1 MYSKLKKYVTACCAF
16 FLVSFIMS
24 DAKAAVASEE
34 VNESTESTEVIN
46 PNTIDLDVPSYLVRY
61 LYREPDADE
70 INIKHWYDGWGWMLY
85 WNPDVLGFGS
95 SAYRNGFDNF
105 LDHRL
110 SVKGIGLALSKDFNK
125 ISGIRLGAN
134 YSSVNAAD
142 KDGAENELQRVNISL
157 DYIWNLSSTYYGYD
171 THRTDEWLLTAG
183 IKGGKLLNE
192 GDLFGSVNLGLQYRK
207 NIANDMSFFVE
218 PQFAFFSD
226 QYDNNRTFNE
236 VDPGL
241 NLLVGLYF
249 RMGQPKMDIY
259 RENHRLVD
267 NLFFQALG
275 GVVNGSKVTTFKS
288 PNLSQNDYQR
298 HGMNFG
304 FNVGGWF
311 NPSLGIRTGYFENIV
326 GHANNELLAN
336 QGLVPTAAETYRGGR
351 LELLINPITILTNK
365 PSIARFGLDFSVGYE
380 AGVLN
385 KHNEKYNNTW
395 TPSGPEGNHI
405 NYFASGI
412 TFASQLKYY
421 LSPNYA
427 FFAEG
432 RFSNPMYSVKSS
444 DGLVGQPGT
453 ISDRLMSW
461 AVGMEYYTS
470 AFERYTRF
478 SRWDNHQ
485 SREIERLDN
494 DNRWYVELAGG
505 LSIPNHNGENFNA
518 RRGMAASA
526 SLGMYANDYSGFRLR
541 AGAVRKYLIR
551 RPQGWQGIK
560 NQGLDY
566 QTSIALDY
574 TLNLTNLWWGVDA
587 TDTRWSDL
595 YLFAGP
601 MLQIDPHE
609 FRTSFKGHAGYGFE
623 VGTQLTR
630 RITPGVELFAEPRYE
645 WQMHAADRWN
655 FLAGL
660 KLYQYKEKNYHYR
673 DSLANHD
680 KRSFFMEVAGGFGS
694 DVTGTLGMM
703 KQHVHRPDWDARLGF
718 GYRIN
723 PISSVRASVT
733 YTQFG
738 KPKNTIPMRYNLN
751 GTRTPEFS
759 MDYMA
764 NLLNLWYGNNPHRL
778 FQLQAYVGALVN
790 PDRMLSPDCTTDI
803 AYTWKLGLQGGAQLL
818 YTPFNNVGFFVEP
831 RLSYYLSDYLTR
843 SGAEYGKYK
852 RDEHFDLFAGLIIY
866 NQPEILP
873 KRGYNTTKVDSA
885 RTWYYEMAVGGAF
898 TPAGRIGNNNKSIA
912 PTGYIGI
919 GHYMNNLSSMRLRL
933 GLVNVLNPENV
944 GYKDKFVTSLSLDY
958 MYNLTNRAMG
968 VNPYRR
974 FDFSLYGGPTFEFHN
989 SQISKNDVWDKGINL
1004 GGQLSWHLNNYL
1016 DIFGETR
1023 AIMSMAHHSRYE
1035 ALLGAKL
1042 YQNTEKSQQ
1051 FRDSAAQHAY
1061 TWFMEVAGG
1070 AGKSLTG
1077 EQKKLDGTG
1086 KIAVGYRF
1094 NPISSVRMG
1103 NAIWSRTEN
1112 GLHYNRAEF
1121 SLDYMANLFN
1131 IWYGVNPYR
1140 RVNLRGFVGPTL
1152 TVDYFTSTAKNL
1164 KLNAAY
1170 SAGIQT
1176 TVGLT
1181 ENIDFLLEPRFVGV
1195 LSGDEKN
1202 HLDGYVG
1209 LIFYNQPGMME
1220 VNGYNTVDTND
1231 ERGMFVE
1238 VGGGVSFAPD
1248 GRKVG
1253 IMNHID
1259 PIFNLALGRNF
1270 GKYSAVRVR
1279 GGLGYVR
1286 NVTSNKTNKAN
1297 PRWIPEASLDYIHNV
1312 TNHFLGINPYRRF
1325 DMSLYAG
1332 PMVEVAGVLKGVPAA
1347 SFAVNGGAQV
1357 AWHANNFVDIFVEP
1371 RVNYFIKEDYY
1382 SRFETLAGIRLYKN
1396 NTNNVQYDGS
1406 EAKHANTWFMETALG
1421 AGTLLAHQNK
1431 PDFDAKVA
1439 VGYRYNPV
1447 SSLRLS
1453 GAFGHGNGNNR
1464 LEVIADYMANI
1475 QNILYGVNP
1484 ERRFN
1489 LRGFVG
1495 GIVSPENYLSNQD
1508 DLKWSLGFNAGLQ
1521 ATYAISDNVDLMV
1534 EPRVAKFVKGTGIR
1548 TPRGDVYAGLI
1559 FYNNRG
1565 LAGERGWDP
1574 TDIEDKNTWF
1584 VEAAGGASFA
1594 SRARIDD
1601 GISNH
1606 IDKDIQVA
1614 LGVHLNNYSSLRG
1627 RFNLTLVQDY
1637 KKTNEK
1643 SKGLIS
1649 EYGLD
1654 YMFNLTN
1661 AMMGVNPYRRFDL
1674 NIFAG
1679 PELRSKRLTNFSD
1692 VKAGLNIGSQLA
1704 WHINDK
1710 WDLFGEGR
1718 VDLFKDYAN
1727 RVALLGGLAYRFNK
1741 NSLNDASFDLI
1752 DSDRMYAQVLAG
1764 AQIFDIEKLK
1774 FNSIKGY
1781 SSAPSINVNLGY
1793 RFNKMVGMQMG
1804 LYSDHASMDIKKEQ
1818 ADVYTYGVRLEAVA
1832 GIMNMF
1838 NPSYDPKES
1847 RFNWTASLGVETGRN
1862 KYEERK
1868 AEYNTGLTAATQL
1881 QYRVFSNSWALFELR
1896 SQALRAKPHM
1906 AIPVAAQLGVMY
1918 DFNKFDNISTSASK
1932 WYVQG
1937 GAGLYESKTGMMQ
1950 FALGVDATPVHGFR
1964 VSFDKSFDEVDASG
1978 ELMSISPDYVFN
1990 LSNAIFGHDDDKR
2003 HVDFSLLLG
2012 GDFQLYDKDGS
2023 AKNSFNVNAGA
2034 QVGFNINKNWQI
2046 YAEPR
2051 FSFSPESDKVG
2062 ELKHDGL
2069 NLQTTVGLKYHLP
2082 DFKRK

>member
-1 MYSKLKKYVTACCAF
+1 MYSKLKKYVTACCAL
-16 FLVSFIMS
+16 FLVSFVMS

-61 LYREPDADE
+61 LYREPDADS
-70 INIKHWYDGWGWMLY
+70 IKIQHWYDGWGWMLY
-85 WNPDVLGFGS
+85 WNPDVLALGS
-95 SAYRNGFDNF
+95 SSYRTGFKSF

-110 SVKGIGLALSKDFNK
+110 SVKGLGLALSKDFNK
-125 ISGIRLGAN
+125 FHGIRVGAN
-134 YSSVNAAD
+134 YSSVNAANS
-142 KDGAENELQRVNISL
+142 DGSENELQRINVSL
-157 DYIWNLSSTYYGYD
+157 DYLWNLSNTYYGYD

-183 IKGGKLLNE
+183 VKGGKLLKQ

-226 QYDNNRTFNE
+226 QYDNNSTFNE

-259 RENHRLVD
+259 RENHRLFE

-275 GVVNGSKVTTFKS
+275 GVANGSKVTAFNNS
-288 PNLSQNDYQR
+288 NLSQKDYQR

-311 NPSLGIRTGYFENIV
+311 NPSLGVRAGYFENIV
-326 GHANNELLAN
+326 GQANNKLLEAK
-336 QGLVPTAAETYRGGR
+336 GYVPTAAETYRGGR
-351 LELLINPITILTNK
+351 IELVLNPITILTNK
-365 PSIARFGLDFSVGYE
+365 ASLARFGLDFSVGYE

-385 KHNEKYNNTW
+385 KHNQNYNNTW
-395 TPSGPEGNHI
+395 TPSGVDGNHI

-432 RFSNPMYSVKSS
+432 RLSNPMYSAKAS
-444 DGLVGQPGT
+444 DNLTEHGNL
-453 ISDRLMSW
+453 SDQLMSW
-461 AVGMEYYTS
+461 AVGMEYYIS
-470 AFERYTRF
+470 AFERYSRF
-478 SRWDNHQ
+478 SRWDNHE
-485 SREIERLDN
+485 SREITRLDN
-494 DNRWYVELAGG
+494 DNRWYVEAAGG
-505 LSIPNHNGENFNA
+505 LSFPNHAGENFKA
-518 RRGMAASA
+518 RRGLALSAA
-526 SLGMYANDYSGFRLR
+526 LGMYANDYSGFRMR
-541 AGAVRKYLIR
+541 ASAIRKFLTK
-551 RPQGWQGIK
+551 RPIGWQQNI
-560 NQGLDY
+560 QGLDY
-566 QTSIALDY
+566 QVTFGLDY
-574 TLNLTNLWWGVDA
+574 TLNVTNLWWGPDA

-601 MLQIDPHE
+601 ILQIDPHN
-609 FRTSFKGHAGYGFE
+609 FRKSLKGEVGYGFE
-623 VGTQLTR
+623 VGTQFTR
-630 RITPGVELFAEPRYE
+630 RITPSVELFAEPRYE

-660 KLYQYKEKNYHYR
+660 KLYQNTEKNFHYR
-673 DSLANHD
+673 DSIANHD
-680 KRSFFMEVAGGFGS
+680 KRSFFMEVSGGVGM
-694 DVTGTLGMM
+694 DVTGSMGQL
-703 KQHVHRPDWDARLGF
+703 KQHVELPDYDARIGF

-723 PISSVRASVT
+723 PISSVRLSTT
-733 YTQFG
+733 YTAFNNHTTKSGQF
-738 KPKNTIPMRYNLN
+738 KNRNSGQTVEVSL
-751 GTRTPEFS
+751 
-759 MDYMA
+759 DYMA

-778 FQLQAYVGALVN
+778 FQLQGYLGAVLN
-790 PDRMLSPDCTTDI
+790 PDRLLDPECTKDI
-803 AYTWKLGLQGGAQLL
+803 AYDWKAGIQGGAQLL
-818 YTPFNNVGFFVEP
+818 YTPFQNVGFFLEP
-831 RLSYYLSDYLTR
+831 RLTYYLSDYITR
-843 SGAEYGKYK
+843 SGAETFDYK
-852 RDEHFDLFAGLIIY
+852 RDEHFDVFAGLIFY
-866 NQPEILP
+866 NQPDILP
-873 KRGYNTTKVDSA
+873 RRGYNTTKVDSA
-885 RTWYYEMAVGGAF
+885 RTWYYEMALGGAF
-898 TPAGRIGNNNKSIA
+898 TPSGRVGHIDKSIV
-912 PTGYIGI
+912 PSGYIGI

-944 GYKDKFVTSLSLDY
+944 AYRDKFVTSLSLDY
-958 MYNLTNRAMG
+958 LYNLTNRMMG

-989 SQISKNDVWDKGINL
+989 SEISKNDVWDKGINL

-1016 DIFGETR
+1016 DIIAENR

-1051 FRDSAAQHAY
+1051 FRDSAAQHAF

-1077 EQKKLDGTG
+1077 AQEKLDGTG
-1086 KIAVGYRF
+1086 KLAVGYRF
-1094 NPISSVRMG
+1094 NPISSVRLG
-1103 NAIWSRTEN
+1103 GAAWSRTEN
-1112 GLHYNRAEF
+1112 DQHFNRAEF

-1140 RVNLRGFVGPTL
+1140 RVNVRGFFGPTL
-1152 TVDYFTSTAKNL
+1152 TVDYFTSTEKNL

-1176 TVGLT
+1176 TVGIT
-1181 ENIDFLLEPRFVGV
+1181 DNIDFLLEPRFVGV

-1202 HLDGYVG
+1202 HLDGYIG
-1209 LIFYNQPGMME
+1209 LIFYNQQGMME
-1220 VNGYNTVDTND
+1220 ANGYNSVDTND
-1231 ERGMFVE
+1231 ERGMFFE
-1238 VGGGVSFAPD
+1238 IAGGTSFSPD
-1248 GRKVG
+1248 GRMTG
-1253 IMNHID
+1253 IRNHID
-1259 PIFNLALGRNF
+1259 PIFNLAVGRNF
-1270 GKYSAVRVR
+1270 GKYSAFRAR
-1279 GGLGYVR
+1279 GGVGYVR
-1286 NVTSNKTNKAN
+1286 NITANKTTKAN
-1297 PRWIPEASLDYIHNV
+1297 PRWIPEASVDYIHNV
-1312 TNHFLGINPYRRF
+1312 TNHLLGINPYRRF
-1325 DMSLYAG
+1325 DVSLFAG
-1332 PMVEVAGVLKGVPAA
+1332 PMVEFAGNAENAPD
-1347 SFAVNGGAQV
+1347 FAFGVNGGAQV
-1357 AWHANNFVDIFVEP
+1357 AWHANSFIDLFLEP
-1371 RVNYFIKEDYY
+1371 RVNYFINEDYY
-1382 SRFETLAGIRLYKN
+1382 SRFAGLAGVRLYKN
-1396 NTNNVQYDGS
+1396 NTNNVQYEGTP
-1406 EAKHANTWFMETALG
+1406 AKHGNTWFMETALG
-1421 AGTLLAHQNK
+1421 AGTLLANQNT
-1431 PDFDAKVA
+1431 PDFTAKMA

-1453 GAFGHGNGNNR
+1453 GVFGHGEGNNR
-1464 LEVIADYMANI
+1464 MEIVADYMANLN
-1475 QNILYGVNP
+1475 NILYGVNP

-1495 GIVSPENYLSNQD
+1495 GIVSPLNYLAMEEG
-1508 DLKWSLGFNAGLQ
+1508 LTWGLGFNAGLQ
-1521 ATYAISDNVDLMV
+1521 GTYAISDNIDIML
-1534 EPRVAKFVKGTGIR
+1534 EPRIAKFVKGTSSS

-1601 GISNH
+1601 GVSNH

-1627 RFNLTLVQDY
+1627 RFDLTMVQDY
-1637 KKTNEK
+1637 KNTNEK

-1674 NIFAG
+1674 NIFVG

-1692 VKAGLNIGSQLA
+1692 VKAGLNLGSQLA

-1718 VDLFKDYAN
+1718 VDMFKDYAN

-1741 NSLNDASFDLI
+1741 SSLSDASFDLI

-1764 AQIFDIEKLK
+1764 AQIIDIEKLK

-1781 SSAPSINVNLGY
+1781 GSAPSISVNLGY

-1804 LYSDHASMDIKKEQ
+1804 LYSDHASMDIKKKQ
-1818 ADVYTYGVRLEAVA
+1818 SDVYTYGVRLEAVA

-1847 RFNWTASLGVETGRN
+1847 RFNWTASLGLETGRN